1 MRFDYLFSYW
11 IFIWYLLYFFHITDY
26 NPKFIL
32 ICAIIE
38 NIILLFFMIYY
49 NTQLSVIILFLIGM
63 FIIKIIPIYTIWNTI
78 IRWKDI
84 LFTFILLFIYIIWL
98 YINNVTIYYILNE
111 IKQVVF
117 NKKNFP
123 SVDLLLRIYNYVY
136 KNK

>member
-78 IRWKDI
+78 IKWKDI

>member
-11 IFIWYLLYFFHITDY
+11 IFVWYLLYFFRITKY
-26 NPKFIL
+26 NPKFVL
-32 ICAIIE
+32 ICGVIE

-49 NTQLSVIILFLIGM
+49 NTNLNVIIFFIFGM
-63 FIIKIIPIYTIWNTI
+63 FIIKIIPTYIIWNTI
-78 IRWKDI
+78 IKWKDI
-84 LFTFILLFIYIIWL
+84 LFTFILFFIYIIWL
-98 YINNVTIYYILNE
+98 YINNKSLYYVFNE

-123 SVDLLLRIYNYVY
+123 LTELLLKIYNYFY

>member
-11 IFIWYLLYFFHITDY
+11 IFVWYLLYFFRITKY
-26 NPKFIL
+26 NPKFVL
-32 ICAIIE
+32 ICGIIE

-49 NTQLSVIILFLIGM
+49 KTNLNVIIFFIIGM
-63 FIIKIIPIYTIWNTI
+63 FIIKIIPTYTIWNTI
-78 IRWKDI
+78 IKRRDI
-84 LFTFILLFIYIIWL
+84 LFTFILFFIYIIWL
-98 YINNVTIYYILNE
+98 YINNVSLYYVFNE

-123 SVDLLLRIYNYVY
+123 SVELLLKIYNYFY

>member
-11 IFIWYLLYFFHITDY
+11 IFVWYLLYFFRITKY
-26 NPKFIL
+26 NPKFVL
-32 ICAIIE
+32 ICGVIE

-49 NTQLSVIILFLIGM
+49 KTNLNVIIFFIIGM
-63 FIIKIIPIYTIWNTI
+63 FIIKIIPTYTIWNTI
-78 IRWKDI
+78 IKWRDI
-84 LFTFILLFIYIIWL
+84 LFTFILFFIYIIWL
-98 YINNVTIYYILNE
+98 YINNKSLYYVFNE

-123 SVDLLLRIYNYVY
+123 SVELLLKIYNYFY